1 MQRSSTILLLLSLV
15 FISYNLQANN
25 ATYEQR
31 RLDYIDS
38 ALSANTGAKIVLQ
51 AYKGVP
57 VDTFALNAKL
67 NNIATGETSDFDIIE
82 MVRILYLSSGTYDSK
97 ILPVINSVPYWI
109 NNYDTVRNYW
119 SENHMIMWMSSDWLL
134 HEKYNKPIDANL
146 RNRVVHYLQL
156 KVQYGYYEFFSS
168 VYSPYSLSGIL
179 NLADFAQDAQI
190 KTLATQAAQRLLTDM
205 LRFTNDKGVYFPVAG
220 RNYPGKYE
228 SAYGQNHNNLI
239 YLLTG
244 MGQAPYG
251 ASAAGPFLSSS
262 TLPVDTIIN
271 SWVPVLDTLFHI
283 GHSLDTGFILNSGMS
298 PVDKV
303 VFQWSS
309 GAYFHPQVVSE
320 TVQLL
325 IDSNMWNHVD
335 FALLKPVAS
344 IVTPQSAPALATS
357 LSCIS
362 KSSVISG
369 QDINLFKHHSVTL
382 ASVPDF
388 WKGKVGFQQHTCVA
402 NVGTTAVYLGSGEV
416 FADWGDRSPNN
427 ANVHLPQ
434 VKQKKNVA
442 LLMYRPEVTPALIGV
457 SFQNKDVA
465 LHFKAQDFDEVRNDS
480 SWLIGRQ
487 GTGYVAVRRN
497 CLDTISNVAACNT
510 IDGQSWVIMVGDSD
524 MYGSFNNFETVIQ
537 QSQFETKWYFDT
549 LTNEVVYYSKI
560 VVDSTT
566 VEYAWGIDTSTS
578 TGIKDV
584 YVNSQEFKLFPNPA
598 NAIVNLDLSAFEN
611 QPVTIKVL
619 NMLGQEVY
627 QDKTLNRA
635 ATIKT
640 ENWSEGI
647 YLVSIETSQH
657 RYTQKLIKQ
666 K

>member
-1 MQRSSTILLLLSLV
+1 
-15 FISYNLQANN
+15 
-25 ATYEQR
+25 
-31 RLDYIDS
+31 
-38 ALSANTGAKIVLQ
+38 
-51 AYKGVP
+51 
-57 VDTFALNAKL
+57 
-67 NNIATGETSDFDIIE
+67 
-82 MVRILYLSSGTYDSK
+82 
-97 ILPVINSVPYWI
+97 
-109 NNYDTVRNYW
+109 
-119 SENHMIMWMSSDWLL
+119 MIMWMSSDWLL

-228 SAYGQNHNNLI
+228 SAFGQNHNNLI

-335 FALLKPVAS
+335 FALLKPLAS

-362 KSSVISG
+362 KSSVICG
-369 QDINLFKHHSVTL
+369 QDIQLFKHHSVTI

-416 FADWGDRSPNN
+416 FSDWGDRSPNN

-465 LHFKAQDFDEVRNDS
+465 LHFKTQDFDEVRNDS
-480 SWLIGRQ
+480 LWLLGRQ

>member
-1 MQRSSTILLLLSLV
+1 
-15 FISYNLQANN
+15 
-25 ATYEQR
+25 
-31 RLDYIDS
+31 
-38 ALSANTGAKIVLQ
+38 
-51 AYKGVP
+51 
-57 VDTFALNAKL
+57 
-67 NNIATGETSDFDIIE
+67 
-82 MVRILYLSSGTYDSK
+82 
-97 ILPVINSVPYWI
+97 
-109 NNYDTVRNYW
+109 
-119 SENHMIMWMSSDWLL
+119 MIMWMSSDWLL